1 MLKAG
6 KWRAAVEPFVE
17 TGGGSQQEVEEG
29 WAKELAQLLDERE
42 KPERQKFLEAARQAN
57 NYTML
62 PDPWATELSRAIH
75 VLRMHFNHPE
85 MKGTYAPTE
94 REQRARGVERAKETL
109 LGAASLADAN
119 DCRHYT

>member
-42 KPERQKFLEAARQAN
+42 KPERQELLEAARQAN

-62 PDPWATELSRAIH
+62 PDPWATNFQGQS
-75 VLRMHFNHPE
+75 M
-85 MKGTYAPTE
+85 
-94 REQRARGVERAKETL
+94 
-109 LGAASLADAN
+109 
-119 DCRHYT
+119 C